1 MSVDLKE
8 LGLMSFPEASVR
20 WNRERTYV
28 TQQYMKYPEKF
39 LKGSTAEVGSGNKPF
54 YIITKEG
61 MEHLTKKTEKEA
73 NKGMWLVR
81 RQKNWVINF
90 EERVDSELEARNLIT
105 MKVAAE
111 LNERNIKV
119 NFDQYQSVPLKARVV
134 LKGNIIYTYEKNK
147 K

>member
-1 MSVDLKE
+1 MSIDLKE

-28 TQQYMKYPEKF
+28 TQQYIKYPEKF

-81 RQKNWVINF
+81 RQENWVINF
-90 EERVDSELEARNLIT
+90 EERVDSELEARNLIA
-105 MKVAAE
+105 MKVSAE
-111 LNERNIKV
+111 LNERDVKV
-119 NFDQYQSVPLKARVV
+119 NFDQYQSVPLKTRVV